1 MNAVSG
7 SGGRHVLGI
16 DAGGTKTRA
25 LLADADG
32 RVLAA
37 ATGGGANL
45 RTHGELEV
53 EKVLHALAEEA
64 EGRAGVRADA
74 LAVGIAG
81 ADRPDDHAVLRTI
94 LRRIGFKDRVVV
106 TNDARIAFVA
116 GSPLRVGVALICGT
130 GSIAWG
136 RNGRGEIARAG
147 GWGWHLGDEGS
158 GFWIGEHALRAVMRA
173 GDGRGPRTVLEA
185 AVLAHFRL
193 SRLEEIVR
201 SVYDAEYPRHQ
212 VSLFAVEVARA
223 ALAGDEVASEIL
235 REAAGELALAAGSV
249 IARLGLT
256 GSAYDVVL
264 SGGTFGALPRLQEEV
279 ARALSLPGASVV
291 PLAEEPAMGAVRLAI
306 EALSDSNG

>member
-1 MNAVSG
+1 MT
-7 SGGRHVLGI
+7 GGHVLGI

-25 LLADADG
+25 LLADSTG
-32 RVLAA
+32 RVLAS

-64 EGRAGVRADA
+64 EAKAGVRADA

-81 ADRPDDHAVLRTI
+81 ADRPDDHAILRTI
-94 LRRIGFKDRVVV
+94 LRRIGFRDRVVV

-116 GSPLRVGVALICGT
+116 GSPLRVGVALVCGT

-136 RNGRGEIARAG
+136 RNGRGEIGRAG

-158 GFWIGEHALRAVMRA
+158 GFWIGERALRAVMRA
-173 GDGRGPRTVLEA
+173 GDGRGPRTTLEG

-193 SRLEEIVR
+193 GRLEEIVR
-201 SVYDAEYPRHQ
+201 RVYDGEYPRHE
-212 VSLFAVEVARA
+212 VSLFAVPVAQA
-223 ALAGDEVASEIL
+223 ALAGDAVASEIL
-235 REAAGELALAAGSV
+235 RDAAAELALAASSV
-249 IARLGLT
+249 VTLLGLA

-264 SGGTFGALPRLQEEV
+264 SGGTFQALPALREGV
-279 ARALSLPGASVV
+279 ARAVAAPGASVF
-291 PLAEEPAMGAVRLAI
+291 PLMEEPAVGAVRLAI
-306 EALSDSNG
+306 EALGESDGAIEPAP